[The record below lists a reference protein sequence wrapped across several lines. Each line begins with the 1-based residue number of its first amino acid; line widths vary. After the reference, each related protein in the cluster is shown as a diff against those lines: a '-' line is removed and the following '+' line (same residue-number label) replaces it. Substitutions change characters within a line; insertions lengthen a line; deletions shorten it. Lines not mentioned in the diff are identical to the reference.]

1 MDYAN
6 PSARAVYDAAL
17 EVRDLA
23 SQLAKKASQIDF
35 QLQRALTAEVEVVR
49 RMMRDDLRRSLE
61 SRMLLMPDDP
71 LAKLSMLVQ
80 VALEDL
86 PAEREVFAA
95 CVREL
100 AALRGSKSCF

>member
-6 PSARAVYDAAL
+6 PSARAVYDAAQ

-35 QLQRALTAEVEVVR
+35 QLQRALAAEVDIVR
-49 RMMRDDLRRSLE
+49 RMMRDDLKRRLE
-61 SRMLLMPDDP
+61 AGLLLMGDDP

-80 VALEDL
+80 VALEAL

-100 AALRGSKSCF
+100 AALRGSK